1 MLGLLISPFAKIIGA
16 IVLVG
21 VLFGSGYYKGYSAEK
36 ERFDAFK
43 AELAAQ
49 AKAQEIVNNAKKKQQ
64 ETISKSIRSEYE
76 AKLSALNSYYGG
88 VRQQSSTNKLSEVSS
103 TTFSVD
109 GKTTNPVFVRQ
120 CAQTTLMLGQLQDWV
135 LEVSKTD
142 Q

>member
-49 AKAQEIVNNAKKKQQ
+49 AKAQEIVNNAKKQQQ

>member
-1 MLGLLISPFAKIIGA
+1 MLGLLISPFAKIIGI
-16 IVLVG
+16 IVLIAG
-21 VLFGSGYYKGYSAEK
+21 LFGVGYYKGHSAEK

-43 AELAAQ
+43 TELAAQ
-49 AKAQEIVNNAKKKQQ
+49 AKAQELVNNAKKKQQ

-88 VRQQSSTNKLSEVSS
+88 VRQQPSSNKLSEVSS
-103 TTFSVD
+103 TTFSLD
-109 GKTTNPVFVRQ
+109 GKTPNPVFVRQ
-120 CAQTTLMLGQLQDWV
+120 CAQTTLMLGQLQEWV